1 MSIHPIAG
9 QGLNMGIR
17 DIAAL
22 AECLVDGRR
31 VGLDLGD
38 ATVLAR
44 YERWRRFDN
53 VLLAAVTDGLN
64 RLFSNS
70 VPPLKLARDLGLAA
84 GRPGAAAQ
92 AFLHAPRDGHGR
104 RSAALGEGRGSYR
117 FRRWPGVAGAEV
129 PIHPRW
135 LRKFDRR

>member
-1 MSIHPIAG
+1 
-9 QGLNMGIR
+9 MGIR

-53 VLLAAVTDGLN
+53 ILLASVTDGLN

-84 GRPGAAAQ
+84 VGQVAPLKHFFIR
-92 AFLHAPRDGHGR
+92 HAMGTVGDLPRLVRGE
-104 RSAALGEGRGSYR
+104 AL
-117 FRRWPGVAGAEV
+117 
-129 PIHPRW
+129 
-135 LRKFDRR
+135 